1 MPNKLTLRCLA
12 AALLIAP
19 CLSLISAAH
28 AQQPPLPEFRGLDVD
43 PGLEVPDDERDPGA
57 GPSAESEDKA
67 NEKSGSEKSAAAGP
81 KEPQDRD
88 AMLAELYEHLAKAPD
103 AESAAPIASTIEG
116 LWLRS
121 ESVTI
126 DLLMRRAVNAINDKN
141 PDLALKLLNAVV
153 QLQPDYAEGWSRRA
167 YLYYT
172 QNDYQHAVGDLRRVL
187 ALDPNHY
194 RALDGL
200 ARILRETGQKKS
212 ALGVYKK
219 LMEIY
224 PHFPEADEAVE
235 ELSVEVE
242 GRGI

>member
-12 AALLIAP
+12 AALLFAP
-19 CLSLISAAH
+19 GLSLISVAH
-28 AQQPPLPEFRGLDVD
+28 AQQPPLPDFRGLGED
-43 PGLEVPDDERDPGA
+43 PGLEAPDDEQDPAA
-57 GPSAESEDKA
+57 GPPAETQDKA
-67 NEKSGSEKSAAAGP
+67 GKSAAAGP

-88 AMLAELYEHLAKAPD
+88 AMLAELYTHLAKAPD

-121 ESVTI
+121 QSATI

-141 PDLALKLLNAVV
+141 PDLALQLLNAVV

-167 YLYYT
+167 YLYYM

-219 LMEIY
+219 LLNIY